1 MSIYSNIK
9 DLARE
14 IYVSYS
20 LPMKVSETGNK
31 KVLISY
37 IKSPFYSSTKKIFH
51 SNYLESK
58 IISESF
64 TDLGFSVEVVDYRC
78 KRKINF
84 EEYDLIFGFGYPFH
98 DSLDIKKLK
107 KICYLTGSNPNF
119 SNLREAER
127 IRDFKNEFGITLVP
141 RREAY
146 WPWMHAAINSDFL
159 ITTGNYFTKSTYLN
173 LRSDVLT
180 IPVPFVPSENHP
192 TKNFPKGILWFGG
205 AGALFKG
212 LDLTIR
218 AFKNLKS
225 NFTLDICGPIESET
239 DFMGHFENE
248 IFKDSRINFHGM
260 LDISSK
266 KMQSIINR
274 NSFVILPSCSEGGAS
289 SVLTCMNLGL
299 IPIVSEECS
308 IDLDNFGIPI
318 KKLTVQDVENSINE
332 AFKLEE
338 NDILYQRS
346 EIEKF
351 LHRQHTFNSV
361 KEKLK
366 NILQEII

>member
-14 IYVSYS
+14 IYVNYS
-20 LPMKVSETGNK
+20 PPMKVSETGNK

-64 TDLGFSVEVVDYRC
+64 IDLGFSVEVVDYRC

-84 EEYDLIFGFGYPFH
+84 EQYDLIFGFGYPFH
-98 DSLDIKKLK
+98 DSLATTKLK

-127 IRDFKNEFGITLVP
+127 IREFKNEYGITLVP

-159 ITTGNYFTKSTYLN
+159 ITTGNNFSKSTYLN

-180 IPVPFVPSENHP
+180 IPVPFVPSKNHSI
-192 TKNFPKGILWFGG
+192 KNFPKGILWFGG

-218 AFKNLKS
+218 AFKNLNS
-225 NFTLDICGPIESET
+225 SFTLDICGPIESES
-239 DFMGHFENE
+239 DFMTH
-248 IFKDSRINFHGM
+248 FKDEITKDAKINFHGM

-266 KMQSIINR
+266 KMQSIIDR

-299 IPIVSEECS
+299 IPIVSDECS
-308 IDLDNFGIPI
+308 IDLENFGIPI
-318 KKLTVQDVENSINE
+318 KKLNVENVESSIKEACSLDKNE
-332 AFKLEE
+332 
-338 NDILYQRS
+338 ILYQRS

-351 LHRQHTFNSV
+351 LYRQHTYDSI

-366 NILQEII
+366 NILKEII

>member
-1 MSIYSNIK
+1 MKIYSIVK
-9 DLARE
+9 DFARE
-14 IYVSYS
+14 FYVNYS
-20 LPMKVSETGNK
+20 PPMKVSDTGDK

-37 IKSPFYSSTKKIFH
+37 IKSPFYSSSKKIFH

-64 TDLGFSVEVVDYRC
+64 IDLGFSVEVVDYRC

-84 EEYDLIFGFGYPFH
+84 EQYDLIFGFGYPFH
-98 DSLDIKKLK
+98 KSLNSKKLK

-127 IRDFKNEFGITLVP
+127 IRDFKKERDVTLVP

-159 ITTGNYFTKSTYLN
+159 ITTGNSFTKSTYLN
-173 LRSDVLT
+173 LRPDVFT
-180 IPVPFVPSENHP
+180 VPVPYIPSKNHP
-192 TKNFPKGILWFGG
+192 TRDFPKGILWFGG
-205 AGALFKG
+205 AGAMFKG

-218 AFKNLKS
+218 AFKNLNS
-225 NFTLDICGPIESET
+225 DFTLDICGPIESET
-239 DFMGHFENE
+239 DFMECFEDE
-248 IFKDSRINFHGM
+248 IAKDPRINFHGM
-260 LDISSK
+260 LNISSK
-266 KMQSIINR
+266 KMQSIIDR

-308 IDLDNFGIPI
+308 IDLDNFGISI
-318 KKLTVQDVENSINE
+318 KKLTVENVENSLNE
-332 AFKLEE
+332 AFELEE
-338 NDILYQRS
+338 SDILYQRS

-351 LHRQHTFNSV
+351 LHRQHTLNSV